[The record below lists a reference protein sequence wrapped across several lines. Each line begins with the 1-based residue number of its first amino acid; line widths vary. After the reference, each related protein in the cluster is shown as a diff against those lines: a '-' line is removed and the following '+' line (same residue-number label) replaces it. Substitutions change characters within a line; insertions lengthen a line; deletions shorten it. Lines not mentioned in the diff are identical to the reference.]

1 MKIKFR
7 RKSQAEWIVLF
18 VLTMPFAFFLLI
30 DLLGF
35 PYLVKYTVDVAWVL
49 LLLYMI
55 KGRVVLP
62 NVQTKRIASIT
73 TLFFGLSAFVY
84 LFRFQSPFYFLWG
97 LRNNA
102 RFFVFFFACV
112 VFVKECSADNYL
124 RFFDK
129 VFWINIPV
137 MLYQYLAMGKV
148 QDTLGGVF
156 GVEKGCNGYLN
167 VFLVIVVTSSIL
179 RYMNG
184 KEWLGGCF
192 LKCALSLVIAVFA
205 ELKIFVVEL
214 ALVTLLSAMMTRFS
228 MRKVAVVIGAA
239 VGIILA
245 GRLIA
250 ARYPAFSDWFRVSGM
265 LEILSAYGGYTGSDD
280 MNRLTAIPVSLS
292 YLPTLGEKLFGL
304 GLGNCDYSSFA
315 FLITPFFDAHEH
327 LHYAWFSSAFLVL
340 ETGLVGF
347 GLYCLFFVWV
357 YFGAAAREKRGEA
370 NPQICQTAR
379 VLAIMCLVLV
389 LYNVSLRTEA
399 AYMMYFV
406 LALPFLPKEKTR
418 VPQNIRTGALTV
430 R

>member
-1 MKIKFR
+1 M
-7 RKSQAEWIVLF
+7 
-18 VLTMPFAFFLLI
+18 
-30 DLLGF
+30 
-35 PYLVKYTVDVAWVL
+35 
-49 LLLYMI
+49 
-55 KGRVVLP
+55 
-62 NVQTKRIASIT
+62 
-73 TLFFGLSAFVY
+73 Y
-84 LFRFQSPFYFLWG
+84 LFRFQSPFYYLWG

-112 VFVKECSADNYL
+112 LFVKECSAEHYL
-124 RFFDK
+124 RFFVK

-137 MLYQYLAMGKV
+137 ILYQYLVMGTA
-148 QDTLGGVF
+148 QYTLGGVF

-179 RYMNG
+179 RYMNK
-184 KEWLGGCF
+184 KERLSSCF

-214 ALVTLLSAMMTRFS
+214 ALVTLLSALMTKFS
-228 MRKVAVVIGAA
+228 LRKVAVVFGAA
-239 VGIILA
+239 VGVILT

-265 LEILSAYGGYTGSDD
+265 LEILSAYGGYTGSSD
-280 MNRLTAIPVSLS
+280 MNRLTAISVSLS

-304 GLGNCDYSSFA
+304 GLGNCDYASFE
-315 FLITPFFDAHEH
+315 FLITPFFAAHEN

-357 YFGAAAREKRGEA
+357 YFGAAAREKSGQA
-370 NPQICQTAR
+370 DPQICQTAR
-379 VLAIMCLVLV
+379 ALAIMCLVLV

-399 AYMMYFV
+399 AYMMHFV
-406 LALPFLPKEKTR
+406 LALPFLPKEKTE
-418 VPQNIRTGALTV
+418 VPQMNRTGAVLV